1 MGLEDVLTDLRSKV
15 GTEIHVSD
23 WIEITQDMVDAFGKA
38 TGDMQ
43 WIHTNPERAA
53 AESPYK
59 TTIAHGYFTLSLYPN
74 LRGLVD
80 DSKPLFPD
88 AKNVINY
95 GLNKLRFPAAVPV
108 GSRIRAH
115 IELMS
120 AEEVKNSLE
129 LVEKYNIEVE
139 GQDRPACIA
148 EAIMRVYF

>member
-80 DSKPLFPD
+80 ESKPLFPD